1 MGQKAELKTMN
12 NVILKVVLGQD
23 LAGDR
28 IKLHVV

>member
-28 IKLHVV
+28 IQLHVV